1 MPRWRQLRRR
11 CAACLSCWPRG
22 GGLAFMPTIS
32 LAMSGA
38 ALATLAWSPAGQCL
52 LPDGRGARRGRR
64 GQPRGDP
71 HHHLARPCQPT
82 LQALTGGYALGFV
95 IAGGCVASAV
105 AVAAAV
111 LCARPQA
118 RPLPGWRRGRP
129 MPRTRRDAPRAAL
142 PSQQRVD
149 LAHLPGV
156 TALCL
161 ARRSFLPPVRRS

>member
-1 MPRWRQLRRR
+1 M
-11 CAACLSCWPRG
+11 
-22 GGLAFMPTIS
+22 
-32 LAMSGA
+32 GA
-38 ALATLAWSPAGQCL
+38 ALAWPSWPASRRPAPTTL
-52 LPDGRGARRGRR
+52 
-64 GQPRGDP
+64 
-71 HHHLARPCQPT
+71 LALGQPT

-118 RPLPGWRRGRP
+118 PATARVETRQADAS
-129 MPRTRRDAPRAAL
+129 TRRDAPRAAL

-149 LAHLPGV
+149 LAHLPGRQRPF
-156 TALCL
+156 CL